1 MVCIRRLSQRHVEM
15 RVGGVSEDGLRVDVQ
30 QDAVGKGG
38 DGDNR
43 TPITW
48 IQRTR
53 TFTAPPI
60 LHIRFAV
67 KEKDVEENAEEVDEE
82 VDEKANVVVEEN
94 CERIE
99 RVSRLP
105 LVPCPL
111 PLQHLPLR
119 ALDDCEKDV
128 FVLDLVDRNHSQNVA
143 NVVEIHAG
151 VSNRNI
157 TFSTF
162 TGNNLLYVVIDRTF
176 VETVSVSYDS
186 DDSIFIRFRRLFSLY
201 LWKYGKRNLPV
212 KLSLAVRYIP
222 RLCAHPVSHS
232 DRNNEISLQDN
243 TDMYVRPDSV
253 SAHQIAYCF
262 YSIRKFCS
270 AILACHGNDKS
281 KHKWSIFTGIFEC
294 QKEY

>member
-60 LHIRFAV
+60 LQ
-67 KEKDVEENAEEVDEE
+67 KDVEENAEEVDEE

-186 DDSIFIRFRRLFSLY
+186 DDSIFVLSTRE
-201 LWKYGKRNLPV
+201 
-212 KLSLAVRYIP
+212 LSLVVRYKLT
-222 RLCAHPVSHS
+222 LCAYPIPHS

-281 KHKWSIFTGIFEC
+281 KHEWSIFTEILEC